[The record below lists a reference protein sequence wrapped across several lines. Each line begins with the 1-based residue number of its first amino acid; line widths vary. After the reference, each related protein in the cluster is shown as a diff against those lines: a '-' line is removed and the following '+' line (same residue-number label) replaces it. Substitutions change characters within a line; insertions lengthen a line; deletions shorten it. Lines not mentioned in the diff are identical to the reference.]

1 MGLRAGRA
9 VRALRGRWPGRSRP
23 GDPRYLADAVA
34 GRTTAGHTAPAGPA
48 VVRPTAEV
56 ADLSLTLAGAGIG
69 VWSWEPASGRLVCD
83 EQAAALCGLAPG
95 EFDGTIDAAL
105 ATVHPEDVAD
115 VRTTLSDAARTAG
128 AVLEEYRI
136 LRPDGSIRWIQ
147 ARGAV
152 VRDGTD
158 GAARMVGLVGDVSSV
173 QTDRDGGGP
182 GSTAL
187 WRAARLLDL
196 THAIGQALT
205 VDELGDVVVHTAA
218 ADLGIVFAAVMLH
231 GEDGEL
237 YRSIVHPETS
247 PVLAMWQALP
257 IRGPAA
263 AADVVRDRRPRYHRS
278 RAEYLA
284 DYPDRV
290 QTVRVLGLNASA
302 HLPLVVSGR
311 LIGVLV
317 LVWNLPRDF
326 DPGDQAFLQ
335 TLAGICAHALERA
348 RLYERQT
355 TLVAVLQRAILPQRL
370 PDPVGV
376 RLSARYLP
384 ASRDVGIGGDWYDA
398 IVLPDGALMV
408 VVGDVGGHGL
418 GAIAIMAELHQAT
431 RAYALQ
437 GRSPAEITT
446 QLAANLAGQGDETLA
461 TAVVAHLTPG
471 ERWLTWSC
479 AGHPPPLLIA
489 GSSTRYLEQV
499 HGPIL
504 GAVPGHQYGQSE
516 LSLPP
521 GCRLLLYSDG
531 LVERRGA
538 SLSLGLDAF
547 AAAASAGAASGPGA
561 DGQPGRG
568 GGLED
573 LCDGILTEITTP
585 AGRDDDVCLLAVGL
599 D

>member
-1 MGLRAGRA
+1 MDGVGSVDSADPVGSTGPVVGAG
-9 VRALRGRWPGRSRP
+9 
-23 GDPRYLADAVA
+23 A
-34 GRTTAGHTAPAGPA
+34 GRTAAASRA
-48 VVRPTAEV
+48 VIRPTAEV

-83 EQAAALCGLAPG
+83 EQAAAMCGLAPG
-95 EFDGTIDAAL
+95 EFDGTIDTAL
-105 ATVHPEDVAD
+105 AMVHPEDATG
-115 VRTTLSDAARTAG
+115 VRTTLADAARTAG

-136 LRPDGSIRWIQ
+136 LRPDGLTRWVQ
-147 ARGAV
+147 VRGAV
-152 VRDGTD
+152 VRDETA

-173 QTDRDGGGP
+173 QTDRDGAGP

-187 WRAARLLDL
+187 WRATRLLDL
-196 THAIGQALT
+196 THALGQALT
-205 VDELGDVVVHTAA
+205 VDELGDVVVHTAT

-231 GEDGEL
+231 GDDGEL
-237 YRSIVHPETS
+237 YRSIVHPATS

-263 AADVVRDRRPRYHRS
+263 AADVVRDRRPRYHPS

-284 DYPDRV
+284 DYPDRE
-290 QTVRVLGLNASA
+290 QTVQVLELNASA

-317 LVWNLPRDF
+317 LVWDVPRDF

-335 TLAGICAHALERA
+335 TLAGICAHAFERA

-355 TLVAVLQRAILPQRL
+355 TLVTVLQRAILPQRL
-370 PDPVGV
+370 PDPAGV

-437 GRSPAEITT
+437 GQSPAEITT

-461 TAVVAHLTPG
+461 TAVVAHLRPG
-471 ERWLTWSC
+471 ERRLTWSC

-489 GSSTRYLEQV
+489 GPATRYLEQV

-504 GAVPGHQYGQSE
+504 GAAPGHRYGQSE
-516 LSLPP
+516 LTLPP

-547 AAAASAGAASGPGA
+547 AAAASAGAAPGP
-561 DGQPGRG
+561 DGGPRS

-573 LCDGILTEITTP
+573 LCDGILAEITAP
-585 AGRDDDVCLLAVGL
+585 CGRDDDVCLLAVGL

>member
-1 MGLRAGRA
+1 MAAG
-9 VRALRGRWPGRSRP
+9 PSHGRSRP
-23 GDPRYLADAVA
+23 GRPEVSELPLA
-34 GRTTAGHTAPAGPA
+34 
-48 VVRPTAEV
+48 
-56 ADLSLTLAGAGIG
+56 LAGAGVG
-69 VWSWEPASGRLVCD
+69 VWSWELASGRLVCD
-83 EQAAALCGLAPG
+83 EQAAALSGLAPG
-95 EFDGTIDAAL
+95 EFDGTIDAAF
-105 ATVHPEDVAD
+105 AVVHPDDVAG
-115 VRTTLSDAARTAG
+115 VRRAMSGAARTAG
-128 AVLEEYRI
+128 AVLEEYRVR
-136 LRPDGSIRWIQ
+136 RPDGSIRWVQ

-152 VRDGTD
+152 LRDETD
-158 GAARMVGLVGDVSSV
+158 GAARMVGLVGDVSPV
-173 QTDRDGGGP
+173 QTDRDGAGP
-182 GSTAL
+182 GSTVL
-187 WRAARLLDL
+187 WRAARLLDV
-196 THAIGQALT
+196 THALGRALT
-205 VDELGDVVVHTAA
+205 VDELGDVVVHTAT
-218 ADLGIVFAAVMLH
+218 ADLGIVFAAVLLH
-231 GEDGEL
+231 GDDGEP
-237 YRSIVHPETS
+237 YRSIVHPATS

-257 IRGPAA
+257 VRGPAA

-284 DYPDRV
+284 DYPDRDE
-290 QTVRVLGLNASA
+290 TVRVLGLNACA
-302 HLPLVVSGR
+302 HLPLVVSDR

-317 LVWNLPRDF
+317 LVWGVSRDF

-335 TLAGICAHALERA
+335 TLAGICAHAFERA

-370 PDPVGV
+370 PDPSGV

-398 IVLPDGALMV
+398 IVLPDGELML

-418 GAIAIMAELHQAT
+418 GAIAIMAELYQAT

-446 QLAANLAGQGDETLA
+446 QLAANLAGQGDEALA
-461 TAVVAHLTPG
+461 TAVVARLTPG
-471 ERWLTWSC
+471 ERRLTWSC

-489 GSSTRYLEQV
+489 GRSTRYLDQV

-504 GAVPGHQYGQSE
+504 GAAPGHRYGQSV

-531 LVERRGA
+531 LVERRGT
-538 SLSLGLDAF
+538 SLSERLDAF
-547 AAAASAGAASGPGA
+547 AAAAGAGPAPGPGPAGGSGP
-561 DGQPGRG
+561 G

-573 LCDGILTEITTP
+573 LCEGILAEIAAP
-585 AGRDDDVCLLAVGL
+585 SGRDDDVCLLAVGL